1 MEDGMNRFGEE
12 ARVLVGNH
20 PIVGARNYLKEEI
33 EMKAKGKRAKRKVM
47 EGMGFE
53 EKFEFAFRVSYFAMW
68 IAFFAVAAALIAAG
82 II

>member
-1 MEDGMNRFGEE
+1 M
-12 ARVLVGNH
+12 
-20 PIVGARNYLKEEI
+20 
-33 EMKAKGKRAKRKVM
+33 KGKGKIAKRKFM

-68 IAFFAVAAALIAAG
+68 IAIIAVAAALHVAG

>member
-1 MEDGMNRFGEE
+1 MEG
-12 ARVLVGNH
+12 
-20 PIVGARNYLKEEI
+20 KEK
-33 EMKAKGKRAKRKVM
+33 MAKRKAM

-68 IAFFAVAAALIAAG
+68 IAFFAVADVLIAAG